1 MSRTSNEEH
10 EEHLAATEE
19 ALVKLR
25 SQWRVIQHLMKRF
38 KGPSG
43 QPISKRTARRWILEV
58 HQKWGAEAVQFD
70 RKNDRSFMRATLNE
84 ILASALGR
92 TIVVKDDDGKVVLD
106 PQTGYPILKANPDL
120 QRALHAATQ
129 LRALDG
135 LDEAQKIKVEGGIV
149 LDKPLPDMK
158 HLPDEAREKLRAILS
173 LVNAKEEDLTRAA
186 PKESSGGEEE
196 DERKD

>member
-1 MSRTSNEEH
+1 MPRTSKEEH
-10 EEHLAATEE
+10 EDHLAACEE

-25 SQWRVIQHLMKRF
+25 SQWRVIQHLVKRF
-38 KGPSG
+38 S
-43 QPISKRTARRWILEV
+43 ISTRTARRWILEV

-70 RKNDRSFMRATLNE
+70 RKTDRSFMRATLNE

-106 PQTGYPILKANPDL
+106 PQTGYPVIKANPDL

-135 LDEAQKIKVEGGIV
+135 LDEAQKIKVEGGII
-149 LDKPLPDMK
+149 LDKPLPDMA
-158 HLPDEAREKLRAILS
+158 HLPADARDKLRQILS
-173 LVNAKEEDLTRAA
+173 LVNAKEEDLTRPP
-186 PKESSGGEEE
+186 PKDTSGEEA
-196 DERKD
+196 DERKE